1 VTEWY
6 IGANNDIFT
15 LLYTCHENI
24 QIPATSTS
32 SQLGNLEKNLKN
44 VRYRGKNM
52 LPLQLLRKEKMK
64 MNLIHFF

>member
-32 SQLGNLEKNLKN
+32 SQLGILGKTLKK
-44 VRYRGKNM
+44 VRYSGKSEN
-52 LPLQLLRKEKMK
+52 ESYS
-64 MNLIHFF
+64 FFVNFLGKTFSIW